1 MLNSINNRGDGSS
14 VPLLV
19 KDKDGNTRIIYKDEL
34 TTDMEIIKY
43 LTKTVMTKND
53 LRAGRL

>member
-1 MLNSINNRGDGSS
+1 MLNSINNAQGAEK
-14 VPLLV
+14 PLLI
-19 KDKDGNTRIIYKDEL
+19 KDKDGNTRIIFEKEL
-34 TTDMEIIKY
+34 TKDMTVIKY